1 MPLCVA
7 RLTREASKMKR
18 IVLAAALVAMGA
30 VAYAQAPTGG
40 PPPMPP
46 YMLRPVA
53 PEGDRLKPGRDGK
66 ALFEAH
72 CGYCHLV
79 GGMGTNLLTKQQVM
93 AGNTPDKGLLSNRD
107 DLTADYVKTVVRM
120 GKGAMPQQTK
130 VDLTDPEL
138 DAVARYL
145 GKAG

>member
-1 MPLCVA
+1 MTKNTSRVA
-7 RLTREASKMKR
+7 
-18 IVLAAALVAMGA
+18 LAAAVLAMGA
-30 VAYAQAPTGG
+30 AAYAAPPAGG

-53 PEGDRLKPGRDGK
+53 PQGDRLKPGGDGK
-66 ALFEAH
+66 VLFEVH
-72 CGYCHLV
+72 CGYCHLA
-79 GGMGTNLLTKQQVM
+79 GGMGTNLLTKQQMM
-93 AGNTPDKGLLSNRD
+93 AGNTPDQGLLANRA
-107 DLTADYVKTVVRM
+107 DLTRDYVKTVVRM

-138 DAVARYL
+138 EAVATYL

>member
-1 MPLCVA
+1 
-7 RLTREASKMKR
+7 MKR
-18 IVLAAALVAMGA
+18 VIIAAAVFALGA
-30 VAYAQAPTGG
+30 AAYAQAPSG

-46 YMLRPVA
+46 YMLRAKA
-53 PEGDRLKPGRDGK
+53 PEGDRLAAGRDGQS
-66 ALFEAH
+66 LFEAQ

-79 GGMGTNLLTKQQVM
+79 GGMGTNLLTKQQMM
-93 AGNTPDKGLLSNRD
+93 AGNPPQQGLLANRQ

-130 VDLTDPEL
+130 VDITDAEL
-138 DAVARYL
+138 DAVAKYL

>member
-1 MPLCVA
+1 MTKNTSRV
-7 RLTREASKMKR
+7 
-18 IVLAAALVAMGA
+18 VLAAAVLAMGA
-30 VAYAQAPTGG
+30 AAYAAPPAGG

-53 PEGDRLKPGRDGK
+53 PQGDRLKPGGDGK
-66 ALFEAH
+66 VLFEVH
-72 CGYCHLV
+72 CGYCHLA

-93 AGNTPDKGLLSNRD
+93 AGNAPDKGLLANRT
-107 DLTADYVKTVVRM
+107 DLTRDYVKTVVRM

-138 DAVARYL
+138 EAVAAYL

>member
-1 MPLCVA
+1 
-7 RLTREASKMKR
+7 
-18 IVLAAALVAMGA
+18 
-30 VAYAQAPTGG
+30 
-40 PPPMPP
+40 MPP
-46 YMLRPVA
+46 YMLRPAA

-66 ALFEAH
+66 ALFEVH

-79 GGMGTNLLTKQQVM
+79 GGMGTNLLTKQQM
-93 AGNTPDKGLLSNRD
+93 LAGNSPDKGLLSNRD
-107 DLTADYVKTVVRM
+107 DLTADYVKTVVRL

-138 DAVARYL
+138 DAVAKYL

>member
-1 MPLCVA
+1 MIFFCAAFALG
-7 RLTREASKMKR
+7 
-18 IVLAAALVAMGA
+18 AAAF
-30 VAYAQAPTGG
+30 AQAPSG

-46 YMLRPVA
+46 YMLRAQA
-53 PEGDRLKPGRDGK
+53 PEGDRLQAGRNGK
-66 ALFEAH
+66 SVFEAQ

-79 GGMGTNLLTKQQVM
+79 GGMGTNLLTKQQMM
-93 AGNTPDKGLLSNRD
+93 AGNPPQQGLLTNRE

-130 VDLTDPEL
+130 VDITDAEL
-138 DAVARYL
+138 DAVSRYL

>member
-1 MPLCVA
+1 MG
-7 RLTREASKMKR
+7 
-18 IVLAAALVAMGA
+18 AAA
-30 VAYAQAPTGG
+30 YAAPPAGG

-53 PEGDRLKPGRDGK
+53 PQGDRLKPGGDGEV
-66 ALFEAH
+66 LFEVH
-72 CGYCHLV
+72 CGYCHLA
-79 GGMGTNLLTKQQVM
+79 GGMGTNLLTKQQMM
-93 AGNTPDKGLLSNRD
+93 AGNTPDQGLLANRA
-107 DLTADYVKTVVRM
+107 DLTRDYVKTVVRM

-138 DAVARYL
+138 EAVATYL